1 MNKLNEVVKE
11 LNKLGYEAKVNEV
24 VKNTIKLTSVLIM
37 VNKNLGSNVYVDDLI
52 NGDYDVPYMVDEVIK
67 RYNKAVE
74 NYDLNIEEFFS
85 RKSILENVY
94 VGVQRSGSEDLVK
107 KEVSDMPGIEKYIYI
122 RSYSNE
128 TYYSIKISSRIL
140 KMFNI
145 TVDKAWELADEHS
158 MREAECISM
167 SEVLHKN
174 EFADFPM
181 CILSNKCRVRGASA
195 VFNKELLENY
205 GNKFNTNKVIAIPS
219 SIHEFIIMP
228 YDDDIDIEMVN
239 IFIKEVNKEVL
250 PEEILGE
257 KAFILNV

>member
-52 NGDYDVPYMVDEVIK
+52 NVDYDVPYMVDEVIK

-107 KEVSDMPGIEKYIYI
+107 KKYQICQALKNTYI
-122 RSYSNE
+122 
-128 TYYSIKISSRIL
+128 
-140 KMFNI
+140 
-145 TVDKAWELADEHS
+145 
-158 MREAECISM
+158 
-167 SEVLHKN
+167 
-174 EFADFPM
+174 
-181 CILSNKCRVRGASA
+181 
-195 VFNKELLENY
+195 
-205 GNKFNTNKVIAIPS
+205 
-219 SIHEFIIMP
+219 
-228 YDDDIDIEMVN
+228 
-239 IFIKEVNKEVL
+239 
-250 PEEILGE
+250 
-257 KAFILNV
+257 